1 MLLLLLLRGRRFA
14 TAEEAALTYARHIG
28 REAACVEEAAAP
40 SALARADARASLL
53 RGDVDMTAAEALAAA
68 EAEGLPLLVN
78 SSGSKSGFKH
88 VSQVSQVLRRSW
100 RLEEE
105 GDFLGCG
112 CLGKRA

>member
-1 MLLLLLLRGRRFA
+1 M
-14 TAEEAALTYARHIG
+14 
-28 REAACVEEAAAP
+28 EEAAAP

-68 EAEGLPLLVN
+68 EVEGLPLLVN